1 MIQRSLLLGV
11 VGLVLTLSGLGCGR
25 EGASTIHAA
34 RRRDRRIPPRVT
46 GLEPVPA
53 GETAPPASPA
63 ESFQAAGEPERIE
76 RPPSAEELRFAEEQ
90 EKRERQRSQEQVRTV
105 EQYERAARGE

>member
-11 VGLVLTLSGLGCGR
+11 AGLVLTLSALACGR
-25 EGASTIHAA
+25 ERKPTIHSS
-34 RRRDRRIPPRVT
+34 RGPDQGIPRRVT

-53 GETAPPASPA
+53 GETTPPPSPE
-63 ESFQAAGEPERIE
+63 ESFRAVVERE
-76 RPPSAEELRFAEEQ
+76 GRGRQPSAEAIRLAEEQ
-90 EKRERQRSQEQVRTV
+90 EKRERQRSEEQLRTV